1 MSSQQITVLIIL
13 IVYLVANTVIGLVY
27 GKVRDSRSNLSKENK
42 YFIGGRGMNGLILAM
57 TTMATYTSVSSFV
70 SGPGAAGMTY
80 GYAQAWVAATQ
91 VPVTFLVLGV
101 LGNKMAIVSRRTG
114 AVTVAGYLRA
124 RYKSDLLVIVT
135 SILMVVFFIVQMIGQ
150 FKGGAT
156 LVSVITGLD
165 YSVGLLIFAAVV
177 IVYTSFGG
185 FTAVVITDT
194 IQGLI
199 MCLGTAI
206 LLFNALAAGGGVTN
220 INAELA
226 VKLPEVWDNL
236 TGVYSPGSLLS
247 FWILV
252 GFGTIGL
259 PQTAV
264 RAMGFKNTKS
274 LHNAMWIGAV
284 TCAFVIV
291 GMHLAG
297 VWCGAL
303 VDTSTLSNSD
313 YFIPTVVLQIMPVGI
328 AGLFLAAPLAAVMST
343 VSSLLI
349 LASAAIIK
357 DIYHTY
363 YVKDIPERVAKYQKN
378 LGKFTIGGTL
388 VVGIITLVLALNP
401 PDIIWV
407 LNLFAMGGLECAFFW
422 PAASSS
428 RRAPS
433 RAPWLPPSAASS
445 STSSL
450 TTISRFSA
458 STPWSGACWSALSC
472 TTSCPTPPAPR
483 KAWTRTSWR
492 SASKRRTRNPNLN
505 LPGESAAF
513 AALSFSLPKTGPR
526 SLERGPVFLQSS
538 PQRMSLLPASTLSP
552 LAVGTCRCRVS
563 SWE

>member
-1 MSSQQITVLIIL
+1 MSSQQIIVLIIL

-206 LLFNALAAGGGVTN
+206 LLFSALAAGGGVTN

-303 VDTSTLSNSD
+303 VDTSTLPNSD

-357 DIYHTY
+357 DIYHTS
-363 YVKDIPERVAKYQKN
+363 YVKDDPARLAKYQKN

-388 VVGIITLVLALNP
+388 LVGIVTVLLALNP

-422 PAASSS
+422 PLVGGIFFKKGTKQGAVAASIGGV
-428 RRAPS
+428 AFYIF
-433 RAPWLPPSAASS
+433 AYYNLKVLGINAVVWGLLVSAILYYVVSYA
-445 STSSL
+445 T
-450 TTISRFSA
+450 
-458 STPWSGACWSALSC
+458 
-472 TTSCPTPPAPR
+472 CP
-483 KAWTRTSWR
+483 KEGLD
-492 SASKRRTRNPNLN
+492 KDV
-505 LPGESAAF
+505 
-513 AALSFSLPKTGPR
+513 
-526 SLERGPVFLQSS
+526 LEKCF
-538 PQRMSLLPASTLSP
+538 
-552 LAVGTCRCRVS
+552 
-563 SWE
+563 

>member
-1 MSSQQITVLIIL
+1 MTSQQITVLIIL
-13 IVYLVANTVIGLVY
+13 IVYLVANVVIGLVY
-27 GKVRDSRSNLSKENK
+27 GKVRDSRSSLSKENK

-70 SGPGAAGMTY
+70 SGPGAGGMTY
-80 GYAQAWVAATQ
+80 GYTQVWVAATQ
-91 VPVTFLVLGV
+91 VPVTFMVLGV
-101 LGNKMAIVSRRTG
+101 LGNKLAIVSRRTG
-114 AVTVAGYLRA
+114 AVTVAGYLKA
-124 RYKSDLLVIVT
+124 RYKSDLLVVVT
-135 SILMVVFFIVQMIGQ
+135 SLLMVVFFIVQMIGQ

-156 LVSVITGLD
+156 LVSVITGMD
-165 YSVGLLIFAAVV
+165 YKIGLLIFAIVVV
-177 IVYTSFGG
+177 IYTAFGG

-206 LLFNALAAGGGVTN
+206 LLISAFTAGGGLAN
-220 INAELA
+220 INASLA
-226 VKLPEVWDNL
+226 AKLPDVWDNL
-236 TGVYSPGSLLS
+236 TGIFGPGTLLS
-247 FWILV
+247 YWILV

-274 LHNAMWIGAV
+274 LHSAMWIGAV

-303 VDTSTLSNSD
+303 IDTSTLPNSD

-357 DIYHTY
+357 DIYRTY
-363 YVKDIPERVAKYQKN
+363 YVKDNAERQAKYEKN
-378 LGKFTIGGTL
+378 LSKFTIGGTL
-388 VVGIITLVLALNP
+388 VVGIVTVLLALNP

-422 PAASSS
+422 PLVGGLFFKKGTKQGAVAAS
-428 RRAPS
+428 
-433 RAPWLPPSAASS
+433 
-445 STSSL
+445 
-450 TTISRFSA
+450 I
-458 STPWSGACWSALSC
+458 G
-472 TTSCPTPPAPR
+472 
-483 KAWTRTSWR
+483 
-492 SASKRRTRNPNLN
+492 
-505 LPGESAAF
+505 GAAF
-513 AALSFSLPKTGPR
+513 YIFAYYNVKVLGINAVVWGLLVSAILYYVVSFATCPKEGLDKDI
-526 SLERGPVFLQSS
+526 LEKCF
-538 PQRMSLLPASTLSP
+538 
-552 LAVGTCRCRVS
+552 
-563 SWE
+563 

>member
-1 MSSQQITVLIIL
+1 MTSQQITVLIIL
-13 IVYLVANTVIGLVY
+13 IVYLVANVVIGLVY
-27 GKVRDSRSNLSKENK
+27 GKVRDSRSSLSKENK

-70 SGPGAAGMTY
+70 SGPGAGGMTY
-80 GYAQAWVAATQ
+80 GYTQVWVAATQ
-91 VPVTFLVLGV
+91 VPVTFMVLGV
-101 LGNKMAIVSRRTG
+101 LGNKLAIVSRRTG
-114 AVTVAGYLRA
+114 AVTVAGYLKA
-124 RYKSDLLVIVT
+124 RYKSDLLVVVT
-135 SILMVVFFIVQMIGQ
+135 SLLMVVFFIVQMIGQ

-156 LVSVITGLD
+156 LVSVITGMD
-165 YSVGLLIFAAVV
+165 YKIGLLIFAIVVV
-177 IVYTSFGG
+177 IYTAFGG

-206 LLFNALAAGGGVTN
+206 LLISAFTAGGGLAN
-220 INAELA
+220 INANLA
-226 VKLPEVWDNL
+226 AKLPDVWDNL
-236 TGVYSPGSLLS
+236 TGIFGPGTLLS
-247 FWILV
+247 YWILV

-274 LHNAMWIGAV
+274 LHSAMWIGAV

-303 VDTSTLSNSD
+303 IDTSTLPNSD

-357 DIYHTY
+357 DIYRTY
-363 YVKDIPERVAKYQKN
+363 YVKDNAERQAKYEKN
-378 LGKFTIGGTL
+378 LSKFTIGGTL
-388 VVGIITLVLALNP
+388 VVGIVTVLLALNP

-422 PAASSS
+422 PLVGGLFFKKGTKQGAVAAS
-428 RRAPS
+428 
-433 RAPWLPPSAASS
+433 
-445 STSSL
+445 
-450 TTISRFSA
+450 I
-458 STPWSGACWSALSC
+458 G
-472 TTSCPTPPAPR
+472 
-483 KAWTRTSWR
+483 
-492 SASKRRTRNPNLN
+492 
-505 LPGESAAF
+505 GAAF
-513 AALSFSLPKTGPR
+513 YIFAYYNVKVLGINAVVWGLLVSAILYYVVSFATCPKEGLDKDV
-526 SLERGPVFLQSS
+526 LEKCF
-538 PQRMSLLPASTLSP
+538 
-552 LAVGTCRCRVS
+552 
-563 SWE
+563 

>member
-1 MSSQQITVLIIL
+1 MTSQQITVLIIL
-13 IVYLVANTVIGLVY
+13 IVYLVANVVIGLVY
-27 GKVRDSRSNLSKENK
+27 GKVRDSRSSLSKENK

-70 SGPGAAGMTY
+70 SGPGAGGMTY
-80 GYAQAWVAATQ
+80 GYTQVWVAATQ
-91 VPVTFLVLGV
+91 VPVTFMVLGV
-101 LGNKMAIVSRRTG
+101 LGNKLAIVSRRTG

-124 RYKSDLLVIVT
+124 RYKSDLLVVVT
-135 SILMVVFFIVQMIGQ
+135 SLLMVVFFIVQMIGQ

-156 LVSVITGLD
+156 LVSVITGMD
-165 YSVGLLIFAAVV
+165 YKIGLLIFAIVVV
-177 IVYTSFGG
+177 IYTAFGG

-206 LLFNALAAGGGVTN
+206 LLISAFTAGGGLEN
-220 INAELA
+220 INANLA
-226 VKLPEVWDNL
+226 AKLPDVWDNL
-236 TGVYSPGSLLS
+236 TGIFGPGTLLS
-247 FWILV
+247 YWILV

-274 LHNAMWIGAV
+274 LHSAMWIGAV

-303 VDTSTLSNSD
+303 IDTSTLPNSD

-357 DIYHTY
+357 DIYRTY
-363 YVKDIPERVAKYQKN
+363 YVKDNAERQATYEKN

-388 VVGIITLVLALNP
+388 VVGIVTVLLAMNP

-422 PAASSS
+422 PLVGGLFFKKGTKQGAVAAS
-428 RRAPS
+428 
-433 RAPWLPPSAASS
+433 
-445 STSSL
+445 
-450 TTISRFSA
+450 I
-458 STPWSGACWSALSC
+458 G
-472 TTSCPTPPAPR
+472 
-483 KAWTRTSWR
+483 
-492 SASKRRTRNPNLN
+492 
-505 LPGESAAF
+505 GAAF
-513 AALSFSLPKTGPR
+513 YIFAYYNVKVLGINAVVWGLLVSAILYYVVSFATCPKEGLDKDI
-526 SLERGPVFLQSS
+526 LEKCF
-538 PQRMSLLPASTLSP
+538 
-552 LAVGTCRCRVS
+552 
-563 SWE
+563 

>member
-1 MSSQQITVLIIL
+1 MTSQQITVLIIL
-13 IVYLVANTVIGLVY
+13 IVYLVANVVIGLVY
-27 GKVRDSRSNLSKENK
+27 GKVRDSRSSLSKENK

-70 SGPGAAGMTY
+70 SGPGAGGMTY
-80 GYAQAWVAATQ
+80 GYTQVWVAATQ
-91 VPVTFLVLGV
+91 VPVTFMVLGV
-101 LGNKMAIVSRRTG
+101 LGNKLAIVSRRTG
-114 AVTVAGYLRA
+114 AVTVAGYLKA
-124 RYKSDLLVIVT
+124 RYKSDLLVVVT
-135 SILMVVFFIVQMIGQ
+135 SLLMVVFFIVQMIGQ

-156 LVSVITGLD
+156 LVSVITGMD
-165 YSVGLLIFAAVV
+165 YKIGLLIFAIVVV
-177 IVYTSFGG
+177 IYTAFGG

-206 LLFNALAAGGGVTN
+206 LLISAFTAGGGLEN
-220 INAELA
+220 INANLA
-226 VKLPEVWDNL
+226 AKLPDVWDNL
-236 TGVYSPGSLLS
+236 TGIFGPGTLLS
-247 FWILV
+247 YWILV

-274 LHNAMWIGAV
+274 LHSAMWIGAV

-303 VDTSTLSNSD
+303 IDTSTLPNSD

-357 DIYHTY
+357 DIYRTY
-363 YVKDIPERVAKYQKN
+363 YVKDNAERQAKYEKN
-378 LGKFTIGGTL
+378 LSKFTIGGTL
-388 VVGIITLVLALNP
+388 VVGIVTVLLALNP

-422 PAASSS
+422 PLVGGLFFKKGTKQGAVAAS
-428 RRAPS
+428 
-433 RAPWLPPSAASS
+433 
-445 STSSL
+445 
-450 TTISRFSA
+450 I
-458 STPWSGACWSALSC
+458 G
-472 TTSCPTPPAPR
+472 
-483 KAWTRTSWR
+483 
-492 SASKRRTRNPNLN
+492 
-505 LPGESAAF
+505 GAAF
-513 AALSFSLPKTGPR
+513 YIFAYYNVKVLGINAVVWGLLVSAILYYVVSFATCPKEGLDKDI
-526 SLERGPVFLQSS
+526 LEKCF
-538 PQRMSLLPASTLSP
+538 
-552 LAVGTCRCRVS
+552 
-563 SWE
+563 

>member
-1 MSSQQITVLIIL
+1 MTSQQITVLIIL
-13 IVYLVANTVIGLVY
+13 IVYLVANVVIGLVY
-27 GKVRDSRSNLSKENK
+27 GKVRDSRSSLSKENK

-70 SGPGAAGMTY
+70 SGPGAGGMTY
-80 GYAQAWVAATQ
+80 GYTQVWVAATQ
-91 VPVTFLVLGV
+91 VPVTFMVLGV
-101 LGNKMAIVSRRTG
+101 LGNKLAIVSRRTG
-114 AVTVAGYLRA
+114 AVTVAGYLKA
-124 RYKSDLLVIVT
+124 RYKSDLLVVVT
-135 SILMVVFFIVQMIGQ
+135 SLLMVVFFIVQMIGQ

-156 LVSVITGLD
+156 LVSVITGMD
-165 YSVGLLIFAAVV
+165 YKIGLLIFAIVVV
-177 IVYTSFGG
+177 IYTAFGG

-206 LLFNALAAGGGVTN
+206 LLISAFTAGGGLAN
-220 INAELA
+220 INANLA
-226 VKLPEVWDNL
+226 AKLPDVWDNL
-236 TGVYSPGSLLS
+236 TGIFGPGTLLS
-247 FWILV
+247 YWILV

-274 LHNAMWIGAV
+274 LHSAMWIGAV

-303 VDTSTLSNSD
+303 IDTSTLPNSD

-357 DIYHTY
+357 DIYRTY
-363 YVKDIPERVAKYQKN
+363 YVKDNAERQAKYEKN
-378 LGKFTIGGTL
+378 LSKFTIGGTL
-388 VVGIITLVLALNP
+388 VVGIVTVLLALNP

-422 PAASSS
+422 PLVGGLFFKKGTKQGAVAAS
-428 RRAPS
+428 
-433 RAPWLPPSAASS
+433 
-445 STSSL
+445 
-450 TTISRFSA
+450 I
-458 STPWSGACWSALSC
+458 G
-472 TTSCPTPPAPR
+472 
-483 KAWTRTSWR
+483 
-492 SASKRRTRNPNLN
+492 
-505 LPGESAAF
+505 GAAF
-513 AALSFSLPKTGPR
+513 YIFAYYNVKVLGINAVVWGLLVSAILYYVVSLATCPKEGLDKDV
-526 SLERGPVFLQSS
+526 LEKCF
-538 PQRMSLLPASTLSP
+538 
-552 LAVGTCRCRVS
+552 
-563 SWE
+563 

>member
-27 GKVRDSRSNLSKENK
+27 GKVRDSRSTLSKENK

-57 TTMATYTSVSSFV
+57 TTMATYTSVSSFI
-70 SGPGAAGMTY
+70 SGPGAGGMTY
-80 GYAQAWVAATQ
+80 GYTQVWVAATQ
-91 VPVTFLVLGV
+91 VPVTFMVLGV
-101 LGNKMAIVSRRTG
+101 LGNKLAIVSRRTG

-135 SILMVVFFIVQMIGQ
+135 SILMVIFFIVQMIGQ

-165 YSVGLLIFAAVV
+165 YKVGLMIFAAVV
-177 IVYTSFGG
+177 IIYTSFGG

-206 LLFNALAAGGGVTN
+206 LLISAFTAGGGVEN
-220 INAELA
+220 INASLA
-226 VKLPEVWDNL
+226 TKLPDVWDNL
-236 TGVYSPGSLLS
+236 TGVFGPGTLLS
-247 FWILV
+247 YWILV

-264 RAMGFKNTKS
+264 RAMGFKNPKS
-274 LHNAMWIGAV
+274 LHSAMWIGAV

-303 VDTSTLSNSD
+303 IDTSTLPNSD

-357 DIYHTY
+357 DISHPY
-363 YVKDIPERVAKYQKN
+363 YVKDDPARLAKYQKN

-388 VVGIITLVLALNP
+388 LVGIVTVLLALNP

-422 PAASSS
+422 PLVGGLFFKKGTKQGAVAAS
-428 RRAPS
+428 
-433 RAPWLPPSAASS
+433 
-445 STSSL
+445 
-450 TTISRFSA
+450 I
-458 STPWSGACWSALSC
+458 G
-472 TTSCPTPPAPR
+472 
-483 KAWTRTSWR
+483 
-492 SASKRRTRNPNLN
+492 
-505 LPGESAAF
+505 GAAF
-513 AALSFSLPKTGPR
+513 YIFAYYNVKVLGINAVVWGLLVSAILYYVVSFATCPKEGLDKDV
-526 SLERGPVFLQSS
+526 LEKCF
-538 PQRMSLLPASTLSP
+538 
-552 LAVGTCRCRVS
+552 
-563 SWE
+563 

>member
-1 MSSQQITVLIIL
+1 MTSQQITVLIIL
-13 IVYLVANTVIGLVY
+13 IVYLVANVVIGLLY

-70 SGPGAAGMTY
+70 SGPGAGGMTY
-80 GYAQAWVAATQ
+80 GYTQVWVAATQ
-91 VPVTFLVLGV
+91 VPVTFMVLGV
-101 LGNKMAIVSRRTG
+101 LGNKLAIVSRRTG

-124 RYKSDLLVIVT
+124 RYKSDLLVVVT
-135 SILMVVFFIVQMIGQ
+135 SLLMVVFFIVQMIGQ

-156 LVSVITGLD
+156 LVSVITGMD
-165 YSVGLLIFAAVV
+165 YKIGLLIFAIVVV
-177 IVYTSFGG
+177 IYTAFGG

-206 LLFNALAAGGGVTN
+206 LLISAFTAGGGLEN
-220 INAELA
+220 INANLA
-226 VKLPEVWDNL
+226 AKLPDVWDNL
-236 TGVYSPGSLLS
+236 TGIFGPGTLLS
-247 FWILV
+247 YWILV

-274 LHNAMWIGAV
+274 LHSAMWIGAV

-303 VDTSTLSNSD
+303 IDTSTLPNSD

-357 DIYHTY
+357 DIYRTY
-363 YVKDIPERVAKYQKN
+363 YVKDNAERQAKYEKN
-378 LGKFTIGGTL
+378 LSKFTIGGTL
-388 VVGIITLVLALNP
+388 VVGIVTVLLALNP

-422 PAASSS
+422 PLVGGLFFKKGTKQGAVAAS
-428 RRAPS
+428 
-433 RAPWLPPSAASS
+433 
-445 STSSL
+445 
-450 TTISRFSA
+450 I
-458 STPWSGACWSALSC
+458 G
-472 TTSCPTPPAPR
+472 
-483 KAWTRTSWR
+483 
-492 SASKRRTRNPNLN
+492 
-505 LPGESAAF
+505 GAAF
-513 AALSFSLPKTGPR
+513 YIFAYYNVKVMGINAVVWGLLVSAILYYVVSLATCPKEGLDKDV
-526 SLERGPVFLQSS
+526 LEKCF
-538 PQRMSLLPASTLSP
+538 
-552 LAVGTCRCRVS
+552 
-563 SWE
+563 

>member
-1 MSSQQITVLIIL
+1 MTSQQITVLIIL
-13 IVYLVANTVIGLVY
+13 IVYLVANVVIGLVY

-70 SGPGAAGMTY
+70 SGPGAGGMTY
-80 GYAQAWVAATQ
+80 GYTQVWVAATQ
-91 VPVTFLVLGV
+91 VPVTFMVLGV
-101 LGNKMAIVSRRTG
+101 LGNKLAIVSRRTG
-114 AVTVAGYLRA
+114 AVTVAGYLKA
-124 RYKSDLLVIVT
+124 RYKSDLLVVVT
-135 SILMVVFFIVQMIGQ
+135 SLLMVVFFIVQMIGQ

-156 LVSVITGLD
+156 LVSVITGMD
-165 YSVGLLIFAAVV
+165 YKIGLLIFAIVVV
-177 IVYTSFGG
+177 IYTAFGG

-206 LLFNALAAGGGVTN
+206 LLISAFTAGGGLAN
-220 INAELA
+220 INANLA
-226 VKLPEVWDNL
+226 AKLPDVWDNL
-236 TGVYSPGSLLS
+236 TGIFGPGTLLS
-247 FWILV
+247 YWILV

-274 LHNAMWIGAV
+274 LHSAMWIGAV

-303 VDTSTLSNSD
+303 IDTSTLPNSD

-357 DIYHTY
+357 DIYRTY
-363 YVKDIPERVAKYQKN
+363 YVKDNAERQAKYEKN
-378 LGKFTIGGTL
+378 LSKFTIGGTL
-388 VVGIITLVLALNP
+388 VVGIVTVLLAMNP

-422 PAASSS
+422 PLVGGLFFKKGTKQGAVAAS
-428 RRAPS
+428 
-433 RAPWLPPSAASS
+433 
-445 STSSL
+445 
-450 TTISRFSA
+450 I
-458 STPWSGACWSALSC
+458 G
-472 TTSCPTPPAPR
+472 
-483 KAWTRTSWR
+483 
-492 SASKRRTRNPNLN
+492 
-505 LPGESAAF
+505 GAAF
-513 AALSFSLPKTGPR
+513 YIFAYYNVKVLGINAVVWGLLVSAILYYVVSFATCPKEGLDKDI
-526 SLERGPVFLQSS
+526 LEKCF
-538 PQRMSLLPASTLSP
+538 
-552 LAVGTCRCRVS
+552 
-563 SWE
+563 

>member
-1 MSSQQITVLIIL
+1 MTSQQITVLIIL
-13 IVYLVANTVIGLVY
+13 IVYLVANVVIGLVY
-27 GKVRDSRSNLSKENK
+27 GKVRDSRSSLSKENK

-70 SGPGAAGMTY
+70 SGPGAGGMTY
-80 GYAQAWVAATQ
+80 GYTQVWVAATQ
-91 VPVTFLVLGV
+91 VPVTFMVLGV
-101 LGNKMAIVSRRTG
+101 LGNKLAIVSRRTG
-114 AVTVAGYLRA
+114 AVTVAGYLKA
-124 RYKSDLLVIVT
+124 RYKSDLLVVVT
-135 SILMVVFFIVQMIGQ
+135 SLLMVVFFIVQMIGQ

-156 LVSVITGLD
+156 LVSVITGMD
-165 YSVGLLIFAAVV
+165 YKIGLLIFAIVVV
-177 IVYTSFGG
+177 IYTAFGG

-206 LLFNALAAGGGVTN
+206 LLISAFTAGGGLAN
-220 INAELA
+220 INANLA
-226 VKLPEVWDNL
+226 AKLPDVWDNL
-236 TGVYSPGSLLS
+236 TGIFGPGTLLS
-247 FWILV
+247 YWILV

-274 LHNAMWIGAV
+274 LHSAMWIGAV

-303 VDTSTLSNSD
+303 IDTSTLPNSD

-357 DIYHTY
+357 DIYRTY
-363 YVKDIPERVAKYQKN
+363 YVKDNAERQAKYEKN
-378 LGKFTIGGTL
+378 LSKFTIGGTL
-388 VVGIITLVLALNP
+388 VVGIVTVLLALNP

-422 PAASSS
+422 PLVGGLFFKKGTKQGAVAAS
-428 RRAPS
+428 
-433 RAPWLPPSAASS
+433 
-445 STSSL
+445 
-450 TTISRFSA
+450 I
-458 STPWSGACWSALSC
+458 G
-472 TTSCPTPPAPR
+472 
-483 KAWTRTSWR
+483 
-492 SASKRRTRNPNLN
+492 
-505 LPGESAAF
+505 GAAF
-513 AALSFSLPKTGPR
+513 YIFAYYNVKVLGINAVVWGLLVSAILYYVVSFATCSKEGLDKDV
-526 SLERGPVFLQSS
+526 LEKCF
-538 PQRMSLLPASTLSP
+538 
-552 LAVGTCRCRVS
+552 
-563 SWE
+563 

>member
-1 MSSQQITVLIIL
+1 MTSQQITVLIIL
-13 IVYLVANTVIGLVY
+13 IVYLVANVVIGLVY
-27 GKVRDSRSNLSKENK
+27 GKVRDSRSSLSKENK

-70 SGPGAAGMTY
+70 SGPGAGGMTY
-80 GYAQAWVAATQ
+80 GYTQVWVAATQ
-91 VPVTFLVLGV
+91 VPVTFMVLGV
-101 LGNKMAIVSRRTG
+101 LGNKLAIVSRRTG
-114 AVTVAGYLRA
+114 AVTVAGYLKA
-124 RYKSDLLVIVT
+124 RYKSDLLVVVT
-135 SILMVVFFIVQMIGQ
+135 SLLMVVFFIVQMIGQ

-156 LVSVITGLD
+156 LVSVITGMD
-165 YSVGLLIFAAVV
+165 YKIGLLIFAIVVV
-177 IVYTSFGG
+177 IYTAFGG

-206 LLFNALAAGGGVTN
+206 LLISAFTAGGGLAN
-220 INAELA
+220 INANLA
-226 VKLPEVWDNL
+226 AKLPDVWDNL
-236 TGVYSPGSLLS
+236 TGIFGPGTLLS
-247 FWILV
+247 YWILV

-274 LHNAMWIGAV
+274 LHSAMWIGAV

-303 VDTSTLSNSD
+303 IDTSTLPNSD

-357 DIYHTY
+357 DIYRTY
-363 YVKDIPERVAKYQKN
+363 YVKDNAERQAKYEKN
-378 LGKFTIGGTL
+378 LSKFTIGGTL
-388 VVGIITLVLALNP
+388 VVGIVTVLLALNP

-422 PAASSS
+422 PLVGGLFFKKGTKQGAVAAS
-428 RRAPS
+428 
-433 RAPWLPPSAASS
+433 
-445 STSSL
+445 
-450 TTISRFSA
+450 I
-458 STPWSGACWSALSC
+458 G
-472 TTSCPTPPAPR
+472 
-483 KAWTRTSWR
+483 
-492 SASKRRTRNPNLN
+492 
-505 LPGESAAF
+505 GAAF
-513 AALSFSLPKTGPR
+513 YIFAYYNVKVMGINAVVWGLLVSAILYYVVSFATCPKEGLDKDI
-526 SLERGPVFLQSS
+526 LEKCF
-538 PQRMSLLPASTLSP
+538 
-552 LAVGTCRCRVS
+552 
-563 SWE
+563 

>member
-1 MSSQQITVLIIL
+1 MTSQQITVLIIL
-13 IVYLVANTVIGLVY
+13 IVYLVANVVIGLVY
-27 GKVRDSRSNLSKENK
+27 GKVRDSRSSLSKENK

-70 SGPGAAGMTY
+70 SGPGAGGMTY
-80 GYAQAWVAATQ
+80 GYTQVWVAATQ
-91 VPVTFLVLGV
+91 VPVTFMVLGV
-101 LGNKMAIVSRRTG
+101 LGNKLAIVSRRTG
-114 AVTVAGYLRA
+114 AVTVAGYLKA
-124 RYKSDLLVIVT
+124 RYKSDLLVVVT
-135 SILMVVFFIVQMIGQ
+135 SLLMVVFFIVQMIGQ

-156 LVSVITGLD
+156 LVSVITGMD
-165 YSVGLLIFAAVV
+165 YKIGLLIFAIVVV
-177 IVYTSFGG
+177 IYTAFGG

-206 LLFNALAAGGGVTN
+206 LLISAFTAGGGLAN
-220 INAELA
+220 INANLA
-226 VKLPEVWDNL
+226 AKLPDVWDNL
-236 TGVYSPGSLLS
+236 TGIFGPGTLLS
-247 FWILV
+247 YWILV

-274 LHNAMWIGAV
+274 LHSAMWIGAV

-303 VDTSTLSNSD
+303 IDTSTLPNSD

-357 DIYHTY
+357 DIYRTY
-363 YVKDIPERVAKYQKN
+363 YVKDNAERQAKYEKN
-378 LGKFTIGGTL
+378 LSKFTIGGTL
-388 VVGIITLVLALNP
+388 VVGIVTVLLALNP

-422 PAASSS
+422 PLVGGLFFKKGTKQGAVAAS
-428 RRAPS
+428 
-433 RAPWLPPSAASS
+433 
-445 STSSL
+445 
-450 TTISRFSA
+450 I
-458 STPWSGACWSALSC
+458 G
-472 TTSCPTPPAPR
+472 
-483 KAWTRTSWR
+483 
-492 SASKRRTRNPNLN
+492 
-505 LPGESAAF
+505 GAAF
-513 AALSFSLPKTGPR
+513 YIFAYYNVKVLGINAVVWGLLVSAILYYVVSFATCPKDGLDKDI
-526 SLERGPVFLQSS
+526 LEKCF
-538 PQRMSLLPASTLSP
+538 
-552 LAVGTCRCRVS
+552 
-563 SWE
+563 

>member
-1 MSSQQITVLIIL
+1 MTSQQITVLIIL
-13 IVYLVANTVIGLVY
+13 IVYLVANVVIGLVY

-70 SGPGAAGMTY
+70 SGPGAGGMTY
-80 GYAQAWVAATQ
+80 GYTQVWVAATQ
-91 VPVTFLVLGV
+91 VPVTFMVLGV
-101 LGNKMAIVSRRTG
+101 LGNKLAIVSRRTG
-114 AVTVAGYLRA
+114 AVTVAGYLKA
-124 RYKSDLLVIVT
+124 RYKSDLLVVVT
-135 SILMVVFFIVQMIGQ
+135 SLLMVVFFIVQMIGQ

-156 LVSVITGLD
+156 LVSVITGMD
-165 YSVGLLIFAAVV
+165 YKIGLLIFAIVVV
-177 IVYTSFGG
+177 IYTAFGG

-206 LLFNALAAGGGVTN
+206 LLISAFTAGGGLAN
-220 INAELA
+220 INANLA
-226 VKLPEVWDNL
+226 AKLPDVWDNL
-236 TGVYSPGSLLS
+236 TGIFGPGTLLS
-247 FWILV
+247 YWILV

-274 LHNAMWIGAV
+274 LHSAMWIGAV

-303 VDTSTLSNSD
+303 IDTSTLPNSD

-357 DIYHTY
+357 DIYRTY
-363 YVKDIPERVAKYQKN
+363 YVKDNAERQAKYEKN
-378 LGKFTIGGTL
+378 LSKFTIGGTL
-388 VVGIITLVLALNP
+388 VVGIVTVLLALNP

-422 PAASSS
+422 PLVGGLFFKKGTKQGAVAAS
-428 RRAPS
+428 
-433 RAPWLPPSAASS
+433 
-445 STSSL
+445 
-450 TTISRFSA
+450 I
-458 STPWSGACWSALSC
+458 G
-472 TTSCPTPPAPR
+472 
-483 KAWTRTSWR
+483 
-492 SASKRRTRNPNLN
+492 
-505 LPGESAAF
+505 GAAF
-513 AALSFSLPKTGPR
+513 YIFAYYNVKVLGINAVVWGLLVSAILYYVVSFATCPKEGLDKDI
-526 SLERGPVFLQSS
+526 LEKCF
-538 PQRMSLLPASTLSP
+538 
-552 LAVGTCRCRVS
+552 
-563 SWE
+563 

>member
-1 MSSQQITVLIIL
+1 MTSQQITVLIIL
-13 IVYLVANTVIGLVY
+13 IVYLVANVVIGLVY
-27 GKVRDSRSNLSKENK
+27 GKVRDSRSSLSKENK

-70 SGPGAAGMTY
+70 SGPGAGGMTY
-80 GYAQAWVAATQ
+80 GYTQVWVAATQ
-91 VPVTFLVLGV
+91 VPVTFMVLGV
-101 LGNKMAIVSRRTG
+101 LGNKLAIVSRRTG
-114 AVTVAGYLRA
+114 AVTVAGYLKA
-124 RYKSDLLVIVT
+124 RYKSDLLVVVT
-135 SILMVVFFIVQMIGQ
+135 SLLMVVFFIVQMIGQ

-156 LVSVITGLD
+156 LVSVITGMD
-165 YSVGLLIFAAVV
+165 YKIGLLIFAIVVV
-177 IVYTSFGG
+177 IYTAFGG

-206 LLFNALAAGGGVTN
+206 LLISAFTAGGGLAN
-220 INAELA
+220 INANLA
-226 VKLPEVWDNL
+226 AKLPDVWDNL
-236 TGVYSPGSLLS
+236 TGIFGPGTLLS
-247 FWILV
+247 YWILV

-274 LHNAMWIGAV
+274 LHSAMWIGAV

-303 VDTSTLSNSD
+303 IDTSTLPNSD

-357 DIYHTY
+357 DIYRTY
-363 YVKDIPERVAKYQKN
+363 YVKDNAERQAKYEKN
-378 LGKFTIGGTL
+378 LSKFTIGGTL
-388 VVGIITLVLALNP
+388 VVGIVTVLLAMNP

-422 PAASSS
+422 PLVGGLFFKKGTKQGAVAAS
-428 RRAPS
+428 
-433 RAPWLPPSAASS
+433 
-445 STSSL
+445 
-450 TTISRFSA
+450 I
-458 STPWSGACWSALSC
+458 G
-472 TTSCPTPPAPR
+472 
-483 KAWTRTSWR
+483 
-492 SASKRRTRNPNLN
+492 
-505 LPGESAAF
+505 GAAF
-513 AALSFSLPKTGPR
+513 YIFAYYNVKVLGINAVVWGLLVSAILYYVVSLATCPKEGLDKDV
-526 SLERGPVFLQSS
+526 LEKCF
-538 PQRMSLLPASTLSP
+538 
-552 LAVGTCRCRVS
+552 
-563 SWE
+563 

>member
-1 MSSQQITVLIIL
+1 MTSQQITVLIIL
-13 IVYLVANTVIGLVY
+13 IVYLVANVVIGLVY
-27 GKVRDSRSNLSKENK
+27 GKVRDSRSSLSKENK

-70 SGPGAAGMTY
+70 SGPGAGGMTY
-80 GYAQAWVAATQ
+80 GYTQVWVAATQ
-91 VPVTFLVLGV
+91 VPVTFMVLGV
-101 LGNKMAIVSRRTG
+101 LGNKLAIVSRRTG
-114 AVTVAGYLRA
+114 AVTVAGYLKA
-124 RYKSDLLVIVT
+124 RYKSDLLVVVT
-135 SILMVVFFIVQMIGQ
+135 SLLMVVFFIVQMIGQ

-156 LVSVITGLD
+156 LVSVITGMD
-165 YSVGLLIFAAVV
+165 YKIGLLIFAIVVV
-177 IVYTSFGG
+177 IYTAFGG

-206 LLFNALAAGGGVTN
+206 LLISAFTAGGGLAN
-220 INAELA
+220 INANLA
-226 VKLPEVWDNL
+226 AKLPDVWDNL
-236 TGVYSPGSLLS
+236 TGIFGPGTLLS
-247 FWILV
+247 YWILV

-274 LHNAMWIGAV
+274 LHSAMWIGAV

-303 VDTSTLSNSD
+303 IDTSTLPNSD

-357 DIYHTY
+357 DIYRTY
-363 YVKDIPERVAKYQKN
+363 YVKDNAERQAKYEKN
-378 LGKFTIGGTL
+378 LSKFTIGGTL
-388 VVGIITLVLALNP
+388 VVGIVTVLLALNP

-422 PAASSS
+422 PLVGGLFFKKGTKQGAVAAS
-428 RRAPS
+428 
-433 RAPWLPPSAASS
+433 
-445 STSSL
+445 
-450 TTISRFSA
+450 I
-458 STPWSGACWSALSC
+458 G
-472 TTSCPTPPAPR
+472 
-483 KAWTRTSWR
+483 
-492 SASKRRTRNPNLN
+492 
-505 LPGESAAF
+505 GAAF
-513 AALSFSLPKTGPR
+513 YIFAYYNVKVMGINAVVWGLLVSAILYYVVSLATCPKEGLDKDV
-526 SLERGPVFLQSS
+526 LEKCF
-538 PQRMSLLPASTLSP
+538 
-552 LAVGTCRCRVS
+552 
-563 SWE
+563 